1 MVEGMQIVGYTRVSS
16 AEQAESGLG
25 LEAQRVA
32 ITEEAERRGWD
43 LVAIYEDAGA
53 SGKSTNGRP
62 GLAQALEA
70 VESDAAAGMVV
81 AKLDRLSRSI
91 VDFGTLLER
100 SRRNGWAVVALDLGV
115 DTSSAAGELVA
126 NVMVSVAQW
135 ERRAIGDRTRAAL
148 QVKREQGVVLGR
160 PRLMPAKIRRRILR
174 ERARGRTYSAIADD
188 LNRDEVPTAQDG
200 AAWWPATIRKVVN
213 APA

>member
-1 MVEGMQIVGYTRVSS
+1 MNEGMRIVGYTRVSS
-16 AEQAESGLG
+16 AEQASSGLG
-25 LEAQRVA
+25 LEAQRTA
-32 ITEEAERRGWD
+32 ITEEAQRRGWE
-43 LVAIYEDAGA
+43 LVEIYEDAAA

-70 VESDAAAGMVV
+70 VESDAAAGIVV

-100 SRRNGWAVVALDLGV
+100 SRKNGWALVALDLGV

-148 QVKREQGVVLGR
+148 QVKRDQGIVLGR
-160 PRLMPAKIRRRILR
+160 PRLMPAKIRRRIVR
-174 ERARGRTYSAIADD
+174 ERARGRTFAAIADD
-188 LNRDEVPTAQDG
+188 LNRDDVPRAQG
-200 AAWWPATIRKVVN
+200 GEAWHPATIRKVVN

>member
-1 MVEGMQIVGYTRVSS
+1 MNEGMRIVGYVRVSS
-16 AEQAESGLG
+16 AEQAGSGLG
-25 LEAQRVA
+25 LEAQRTA
-32 ITEEAERRGWD
+32 ITEEAQRRGWE
-43 LVAIYEDAGA
+43 LVAIYEDAAA

-70 VESDAAAGMVV
+70 VESDAAAGIVV

-100 SRRNGWAVVALDLGV
+100 SRKTGWALVALDLGV

-135 ERRAIGDRTRAAL
+135 ERRAIGDRTKAAL
-148 QVKREQGVVLGR
+148 QVKRDQGIVLGR
-160 PRLMPAKIRRRILR
+160 PRLMPAKVRRRILR
-174 ERARGRTYSAIADD
+174 ERARGRTLAAIAND
-188 LNRDEVPTAQDG
+188 LNHDEVPTAQNG
-200 AAWWPATIRKVVN
+200 AAWYPATIRKVVN